1 MKITLHMQAGLPGDP
16 ETTASVAGDILT
28 VDGVDYDLSPVP
40 EGGQAVP
47 EGESP
52 FVGAIT
58 RTNGEVVCEMLWRYD
73 GATAEPEQA
82 YEIPVVTVTNG
93 DVPDPVTRKPE
104 PEPEPEP
111 EGPPVEGEPA

>member
-28 VDGVDYDLSPVP
+28 VDGVAYDLSTVP

-58 RTNGEVVCEMLWRYD
+58 RDGGEIHAAILWRYD
-73 GATAEPEQA
+73 AATAEPNQGAEL
-82 YEIPVVTVTNG
+82 PVATITSG
-93 DVPDPVTRKPE
+93 DVPDPVLRKPE
-104 PEPEPEP
+104 PEPAPE
-111 EGPPVEGEPA
+111 EGEPT